1 MDYRKI
7 VSEMISKASDL
18 EIDKIENM
26 IEVPANSEL
35 GDYALPC
42 FKLASIYRKAPVL
55 IAQELAGKILPD
67 SHISNIQ
74 AVNGYLN
81 FFVNKESFSASVL
94 NEILEKKDRYGD
106 DTVGGEQTVIIESS
120 SPNIAKPFHI
130 GHLCSTI
137 IGQSLYRM

>member
-81 FFVNKESFSASVL
+81 FLSIKN
-94 NEILEKKDRYGD
+94 
-106 DTVGGEQTVIIESS
+106 
-120 SPNIAKPFHI
+120 PFRHP
-130 GHLCSTI
+130 C
-137 IGQSLYRM
+137 